1 MVEQQK
7 RKKTRKQSQKDEE
20 EDELLS
26 REHRM
31 KKRHKTAAS
40 APMHPPAMTSVP
52 QRLKDL
58 TKTDEDDEG
67 LVQVA
72 LQKRKVVAL
81 VALAGKRG
89 KKFQEISEPWVS
101 LIPLRF
107 QDI

>member
-1 MVEQQK
+1 MRLLARKHRTK
-7 RKKTRKQSQKDEE
+7 R
-20 EDELLS
+20 
-26 REHRM
+26 
-31 KKRHKTAAS
+31 RHKTTTS
-40 APMHPPAMTSVP
+40 APVHPPTTTSVP